1 MEAFLI
7 HIGINPADVFA
18 AFTGGVCASFATQGS
33 RPTLIGVISSIIVG
47 TGVGAY
53 GGPVLP
59 TYIGLKPSG
68 FMSFLIGASGLP
80 VLITCRSGIVKLLKM
95 RFSFAERKTEPGE

>member
-18 AFTGGVCASFATQGS
+18 AFTGGVCAAFATQGS
-33 RPTLIGVISSIIVG
+33 KPTVLGVVSSIIVG
-47 TGVGAY
+47 TGVGSY

-59 TYIGLKPSG
+59 SYLGFKPSG
-68 FMSFLIGASGLP
+68 FATFAVGAAGLP
-80 VLITCRSGIVKLLKM
+80 IITGIRAAASRLRWSPADKL
-95 RFSFAERKTEPGE
+95 EPGE

>member
-1 MEAFLI
+1 MEAFLL

-68 FMSFLIGASGLP
+68 FWSFIIGASGLP
-80 VLITCRSGIVKLLKM
+80 VLVACRGGVVMLLKM
-95 RFSFAERKTEPGE
+95 RFSIAGRKIEPGE